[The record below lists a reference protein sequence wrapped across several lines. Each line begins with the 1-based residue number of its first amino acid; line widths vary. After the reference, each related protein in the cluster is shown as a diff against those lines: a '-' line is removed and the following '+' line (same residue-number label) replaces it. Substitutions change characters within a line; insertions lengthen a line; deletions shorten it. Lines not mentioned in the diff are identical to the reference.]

1 MKDYSIWLNDITK
14 DKYTSLDTDME
25 CDILII
31 GGGITGLSCAY
42 FLKNCKKNI
51 ILVEANK
58 LAHGATSKSTGKLTY
73 LQENYLT
80 KIKNIHDE
88 YLALKYINS
97 QKFAISLAKK
107 IIISNN
113 IKCDF
118 ESASSFIFNNN
129 VLNNFKIFDLF
140 KLIKLNSNV
149 KLKDSLPINSNCIKA
164 IEVSDSYVFH
174 PVKFVLGLSRI
185 VKDGINIYEKTR
197 VSNLS
202 FKNSYWYATTNK
214 NKIKAKIVILACHY
228 PFFIFPYLFP
238 FKTTIEK
245 SFLVAAE
252 YEKNKKFSA
261 INIDKDV
268 LSIRFH
274 KDRRKKYIITV
285 TNNNKL
291 HKNMDDISKRN
302 NALWLMKTNF
312 STKIEYC
319 WSNHDIMTSDY
330 LPLIGKID
338 NNLYLA
344 TGYNTWGMTNGILA
358 GKIISDII
366 TNTPN
371 EYVNLFNPLRTFSN
385 LPNLI
390 NNNIVNGISFINSKI
405 NKNKLFYDKNVK
417 ILEENGIKYGVYI
430 DENNREHKVLN
441 LCPHMKCNLYFNY
454 QTKTWDCPCH
464 GSSFDIDGNVIYGP
478 AVYDI
483 KKARK

>member
-1 MKDYSIWLNDITK
+1 MSNITK
-14 DKYTSLDTDME
+14 DKYTSLDTDIE

-42 FLKNCKKNI
+42 FLKNYKKNI
-51 ILVEANK
+51 VLAESNK
-58 LAHGATSKSTGKLTY
+58 LGHGATAKSTGKLTY

-80 KIKNIHDE
+80 KIKNIYNDD
-88 YLALKYINS
+88 LVLKYISS
-97 QKFAISLAKK
+97 QKFAINLAKK
-107 IIISNN
+107 IIVNNN
-113 IKCDF
+113 INCDL
-118 ESASSFIFNNN
+118 EPSSSFIFNNN
-129 VLNNFKIFDLF
+129 TLNTFKIYDIY
-140 KLIKLNSNV
+140 KLLKNNSNV
-149 KLKDSLPINSNCIKA
+149 KLKTSLPINSSCIKA
-164 IEVSDSYVFH
+164 IEVNDSYVFH
-174 PVKFVLGLSRI
+174 PVKFVLGVSKI
-185 VKDGINIYEKTR
+185 IKDDVNIYEKTR
-197 VSNLS
+197 VTNLS
-202 FKNSYWYATTNK
+202 FKNGYWYANTNK
-214 NKIKAKIVILACHY
+214 NEIKAKIVILACHY

-261 INIDKDV
+261 INIDKDL
-268 LSIRFH
+268 LSIRFYNGQ
-274 KDRRKKYIITV
+274 RKKYIITV

-291 HKNMDDISKRN
+291 HKNIDDINKRN

-312 STKIEYC
+312 STKIKYC

-358 GKIISDII
+358 GKIISDLI
-366 TNTPN
+366 TNTTN
-371 EYVNLFNPLRTFSN
+371 EYINLFDPLRNFSN
-385 LPNLI
+385 IPNLI
-390 NNNIVNGISFINSKI
+390 NNNIINGISFISSKI
-405 NKNKLFYDKNVK
+405 NNNKFFYDKNIK
-417 ILEENGIKYGVYI
+417 ILEEDGIKYGIYI
-430 DENNREHKVLN
+430 DENHKEHKVLN

-478 AVYDI
+478 AVHDI
-483 KKARK
+483 KKQRDKK